1 MGRAVTC
8 VIAIGIASGV
18 ASASISSQP
27 GTAAPAEVIEA
38 AAAEQSAADLVLMGA
53 GLLGLLLLGRYC
65 QLRPTRSVIARNN
78 SDSCREH
85 SSGMIETAS
94 PLRAP
99 TQRVV
104 EVTEDPHSVEIL
116 VRDARPVDS
125 LGYGGLGF
133 DGLGTVR
140 VHDPHDRQV
149 GRVAFETCHD
159 LDGLDD
165 RDPGNRAGVQ
175 AAEKPVLEIRIT
187 LAPLA
192 ADPISSDRN

>member
-1 MGRAVTC
+1 MGRAVTW

-27 GTAAPAEVIEA
+27 GTAAPDEAIEA
-38 AAAEQSAADLVLMGA
+38 TAAEQSAADLVLMGA
-53 GLLGLLLLGRYC
+53 GLLGLLLLGRHC
-65 QLRPTRSVIARNN
+65 KLRPARSGIARNN
-78 SDSCREH
+78 PDSCREN
-85 SSGMIETAS
+85 SSGMIETTS

-125 LGYGGLGF
+125 LGF

-140 VHDPHDRQV
+140 VHDPRDRQV

-175 AAEKPVLEIRIT
+175 AAEKPVLEIRIA

>member
-27 GTAAPAEVIEA
+27 GTAASAEVIEA

-116 VRDARPVDS
+116 VRDARPVAS
-125 LGYGGLGF
+125 PGCARV
-133 DGLGTVR
+133 GTVR
-140 VHDPHDRQV
+140 VHDPRDRQV

-175 AAEKPVLEIRIT
+175 AAEKPVLEIRIA

>member
-1 MGRAVTC
+1 

-65 QLRPTRSVIARNN
+65 QLRPARSVIARNN

-125 LGYGGLGF
+125 LGF

-140 VHDPHDRQV
+140 VHDPRDRQV

-175 AAEKPVLEIRIT
+175 AAEKPVLEIRIA

>member
-8 VIAIGIASGV
+8 VIAIGIASGM

-65 QLRPTRSVIARNN
+65 QLRPARSVIARNN

-125 LGYGGLGF
+125 LGF

-140 VHDPHDRQV
+140 VHDPRDRQV

-175 AAEKPVLEIRIT
+175 AAEKPVLEIRIA

>member
-1 MGRAVTC
+1 MGRAVTW

-27 GTAAPAEVIEA
+27 GTAAPDEAIEA
-38 AAAEQSAADLVLMGA
+38 TAAEQSAADLVLMGA

-65 QLRPTRSVIARNN
+65 KLRPARNN
-78 SDSCREH
+78 PDSCREN
-85 SSGMIETAS
+85 SSGMIETTS

-125 LGYGGLGF
+125 LGF

-149 GRVAFETCHD
+149 GRIVFETCHD

-165 RDPGNRAGVQ
+165 RDHENRAVVQ
-175 AAEKPVLEIRIT
+175 AAEKPVLEIRIALT
-187 LAPLA
+187 PFA
-192 ADPISSDRN
+192 AGPISSDRN

>member
-65 QLRPTRSVIARNN
+65 QLRPARSVIARNN

-125 LGYGGLGF
+125 PGF

-140 VHDPHDRQV
+140 VHDPRDRQV

-175 AAEKPVLEIRIT
+175 AAEKPVLEIRIA

>member
-65 QLRPTRSVIARNN
+65 QLRPARSVIARNN

-125 LGYGGLGF
+125 LGF

-140 VHDPHDRQV
+140 VHDPRDRQV

-175 AAEKPVLEIRIT
+175 AAEKPVLEIRIALT
-187 LAPLA
+187 PFA
-192 ADPISSDRN
+192 AGPISSDRN

>member
-1 MGRAVTC
+1 MGRTVIW

-27 GTAAPAEVIEA
+27 GTAAPDEAIEA
-38 AAAEQSAADLVLMGA
+38 TAAEQSAADLVLMGA
-53 GLLGLLLLGRYC
+53 GLLGLLLLGRHC
-65 QLRPTRSVIARNN
+65 KLRPARSVIARNN
-78 SDSCREH
+78 PDSCREK

-125 LGYGGLGF
+125 LGF
-133 DGLGTVR
+133 DGPGTVR
-140 VHDPHDRQV
+140 VHDRRDRQV
-149 GRVAFETCHD
+149 GRIVFETCHD
-159 LDGLDD
+159 LDGQGD
-165 RDPGNRAGVQ
+165 RDHENRAAVQ
-175 AAEKPVLEIRIT
+175 AAEKPVLEIRIALT
-187 LAPLA
+187 PFA
-192 ADPISSDRN
+192 AGPISSDRN

>member
-8 VIAIGIASGV
+8 VIAIGIASGM

-125 LGYGGLGF
+125 LGF

-140 VHDPHDRQV
+140 VHDPRDRQV

-175 AAEKPVLEIRIT
+175 AAEKPVLEIRIA

>member
-53 GLLGLLLLGRYC
+53 GLPGLLLLGRYC
-65 QLRPTRSVIARNN
+65 QPRPTRSLIARNKP
-78 SDSCREH
+78 DSCREH

-125 LGYGGLGF
+125 LGF

-140 VHDPHDRQV
+140 VHDPRDRQV

-175 AAEKPVLEIRIT
+175 AAEKPVLEIRIA

>member
-125 LGYGGLGF
+125 PGF

-140 VHDPHDRQV
+140 VHDPRDRQV

-175 AAEKPVLEIRIT
+175 AAEKPVLEIRIA

>member
-65 QLRPTRSVIARNN
+65 QLRPARSVIARNN

-125 LGYGGLGF
+125 LGF

-140 VHDPHDRQV
+140 VHDPRDRQV

-175 AAEKPVLEIRIT
+175 AAEKPVLEIRIA

>member
-125 LGYGGLGF
+125 LGF
-133 DGLGTVR
+133 DGPGTVR
-140 VHDPHDRQV
+140 VHDPRDRQV

-175 AAEKPVLEIRIT
+175 AAEKPVLEIRIA

>member
-99 TQRVV
+99 TQTVV

-125 LGYGGLGF
+125 LGF

-140 VHDPHDRQV
+140 VHDPRDRQV

-175 AAEKPVLEIRIT
+175 AAEKPVLEIRIA